1 MQKIFTKRKVFLQ
14 HEGAFLSNAVW
25 SRRLVFCSLF
35 LLGLLGS
42 VGAFAQ
48 SKVSGKVVD
57 AQGLALPGVSIV
69 VKGTTTGTVSSA
81 EGDYTL
87 NLARGNETLVFSYI
101 GFYKPGSI
109 SRQQRTTIN
118 ITLASDDKMLNEVV
132 VVGYGEQKKETVTG
146 AVATVKGTDLVKS
159 PAMNLS
165 NSIAGRMPGVI
176 ATNASGEPGYDGAAI
191 RIRGSNT
198 LGNND
203 ALIVIDGVPA
213 RAGGIDRLNPADI
226 ESMSVLKDA
235 SAAIYGSR
243 AANGV
248 ILVTT
253 KRGKSGKPELSYSFN
268 QGFGQ
273 PTVIPKMASAA
284 EYAQL
289 NNEINVYNLPSA
301 VLERCEYSLQYNR
314 KLYPS

>member
-1 MQKIFTKRKVFLQ
+1 MQKMFTQQKLLLFRT
-14 HEGAFLSNAVW
+14 GASLTNSDV
-25 SRRLVFCSLF
+25 SRRVAFCSLF
-35 LLGLLGS
+35 LLSLLVS
-42 VGAFAQ
+42 VGAYAQ
-48 SKVSGKVVD
+48 TKVSGKVVD

-69 VKGTTTGTVSSA
+69 VKGTTTGTVSA
-81 EGDYTL
+81 AQGDYTL

-101 GFYKPGSI
+101 GFLTQEVPANNRS
-109 SRQQRTTIN
+109 TIN

-159 PAMNLS
+159 PAVNLS

-191 RIRGSNT
+191 KIRGSNT

-226 ESMSVLKDA
+226 ESMSVLKD
-235 SAAIYGSR
+235 
-243 AANGV
+243 
-248 ILVTT
+248 
-253 KRGKSGKPELSYSFN
+253 
-268 QGFGQ
+268 
-273 PTVIPKMASAA
+273 
-284 EYAQL
+284 
-289 NNEINVYNLPSA
+289 
-301 VLERCEYSLQYNR
+301 
-314 KLYPS
+314 

>member
-1 MQKIFTKRKVFLQ
+1 MDFSRFTYKLTSKTYAKTFYKREVGTIREDTFLTEPHWACQ
-14 HEGAFLSNAVW
+14 RAFCLT
-25 SRRLVFCSLF
+25 LF
-35 LLGLLGS
+35 LVWFASAGVL
-42 VGAFAQ
+42 AQ
-48 SKVSGKVVD
+48 SKITGNVMD

-69 VKGTTTGTVSSA
+69 VKGTTTGTVTSA

-87 NLARGNETLVFSYI
+87 NVARANQTLVFSYI
-101 GFYKPGSI
+101 GFT
-109 SRQQRTTIN
+109 RQEVAMNGRSSIN
-118 ITLASDDKMLNEVV
+118 ITLASDDKMLSEVV

-146 AVATVKGTDLVKS
+146 SVATVKGTELVKS
-159 PAMNLS
+159 PAVNLS

-176 ATNASGEPGYDGAAI
+176 ATNASGEPGYDGSAI
-191 RIRGSNT
+191 RIPGSNT

-226 ESMSVLKDA
+226 ESISVLKDA

-253 KRGKSGKPELSYSFN
+253 KRGKTGKPELSYSFN

-273 PTVIPKMASAA
+273 PTVIPKMAVR
-284 EYAQL
+284 L
-289 NNEINVYNLPSA
+289 NMLS
-301 VLERCEYSLQYNR
+301 
-314 KLYPS
+314 